1 MDTRRELERACLS
14 PVIKRG
20 DAAWESEIVAAMH
33 LLERTPLPRTP
44 SDRVAADLW
53 EARHRRF
60 HLALVSAC
68 GSSCRLQF
76 WQSLYDHAERY
87 RKIRLLRHKEPAA
100 RARAVNAERQRITQ
114 AVLACD
120 QRTAA
125 RLIDAH
131 LLATERA
138 VSAILQDVAATAHRP
153 RVP

>member
-44 SDRVAADLW
+44 SDGVAADLW

-68 GSSCRLQF
+68 GSPWRLQF
-76 WQSLYDHAERY
+76 WRSLYDHAERY

-100 RARAVNAERQRITQ
+100 RVRAVNAEHQRIMK
-114 AVLACD
+114 AVLARE

-125 RLIDAH
+125 WLIDAH
-131 LLATERA
+131 LLATECA

-153 RVP
+153 RVS